1 MSLIS
6 VVCYHKVLKKFV
18 VEKVLFEGGGAPK
31 KIIRKNKVKKNNSNS
46 EK

>member
-31 KIIRKNKVKKNNSNS
+31 KIIQKNIF
-46 EK
+46 